1 MSSSATSATGAL
13 TGQKAGS
20 VVVQWRNIKMNDW
33 EILIE
38 HVGHKIVITH
48 YELIGEVCVECE
60 DCNQVLLVAREDEE

>member
-1 MSSSATSATGAL
+1 
-13 TGQKAGS
+13 
-20 VVVQWRNIKMNDW
+20 MNDW